1 MTYQFPPDLD
11 EVVKKHMASGQY
23 ESEDALLR
31 DALRALDQR
40 DEVLADIEAGIA
52 DMEAGRVRPLR
63 DAAADIRRT
72 HGFSS
77 E

>member
-11 EVVKKHMASGQY
+11 EVIKKHMASGQY

-40 DEVLADIEAGIA
+40 DEVLADIEAGFA
-52 DMEAGRVRPLR
+52 DIEAGRTRRLR

-72 HGFSS
+72 HGFAS